1 MMTRRIGAA
10 AAAAASGAS
19 AAGEAGAVGGA
30 IAEAAGADGATGAAA
45 GIGAG
50 GAAAA
55 TGGRA
60 ATGFA
65 GEAEAI
71 AGRCCAVVDAA
82 GGVAVTGG
90 RATTGPAGGFAA
102 MAGGCAGGA
111 VTIGGAWRGCG
122 ITTRRAGA
130 SGLGGAAGVVA
141 AAAGAGG
148 VLAAG
153 FCGAASGFAAAAG
166 GAACARGAGR
176 SASSLRCWIA
186 FRTSPGFDTRDQSIF
201 GAVPLSALAAE
212 PPLRLLPRWKC
223 ARTRCASSASSELEC
238 VFGSVTPTS
247 LSTSRMALLLTSSSL
262 AKSLM
267 RTLLIRPFT
276 WHSACRP
283 SAVHSNL
290 LVCGFTCRSI

>member
-1 MMTRRIGAA
+1 MMTRRMGGAA
-10 AAAAASGAS
+10 TAETSGTS
-19 AAGEAGAVGGA
+19 AAGKAGAGGGA
-30 IAEAAGADGATGAAA
+30 ADDTAGAPAGAGT
-45 GIGAG
+45 GAG
-50 GAAAA
+50 GATAA
-55 TGGRA
+55 TGARA
-60 ATGFA
+60 TTGFVGA
-65 GEAEAI
+65 AVAI

-82 GGVAVTGG
+82 GGAAVTGG

-122 ITTRRAGA
+122 ITTRRTGA
-130 SGLGGAAGVVA
+130 SGLGGATGA

-148 VLAAG
+148 ALAAG
-153 FCGAASGFAAAAG
+153 FCGAASGFATAAG
-166 GAACARGAGR
+166 GVACARGAGR

-201 GAVPLSALAAE
+201 GAVPLSALADE

-223 ARTRCASSASSELEC
+223 ERTRCASSASSELEC

>member
-1 MMTRRIGAA
+1 
-10 AAAAASGAS
+10 
-19 AAGEAGAVGGA
+19 
-30 IAEAAGADGATGAAA
+30 
-45 GIGAG
+45 
-50 GAAAA
+50 
-55 TGGRA
+55 
-60 ATGFA
+60 
-65 GEAEAI
+65 
-71 AGRCCAVVDAA
+71 
-82 GGVAVTGG
+82 
-90 RATTGPAGGFAA
+90 
-102 MAGGCAGGA
+102 MAGGCGGGA
-111 VTIGGAWRGCG
+111 VTIGGACRGCG
-122 ITTRRAGA
+122 ITTRRGGA
-130 SGLGGAAGVVA
+130 SGLGTVAGGAEAA
-141 AAAGAGG
+141 AAAGGA
-148 VLAAG
+148 LAAG
-153 FCGAASGFAAAAG
+153 FCGAASGLATAAG
-166 GAACARGAGR
+166 GAACCGRGAGR

-201 GAVPLSALAAE
+201 GAAPFSAFAAD

-223 ARTRCASSASSELEC
+223 ERTRCASSASSELEC

>member
-1 MMTRRIGAA
+1 MMTRRIGAGA
-10 AAAAASGAS
+10 ATSGAS
-19 AAGEAGAVGGA
+19 AAGVAGAGGDVTA
-30 IAEAAGADGATGAAA
+30 DATGADGAAGAGAA
-45 GIGAG
+45 GG
-50 GAAAA
+50 GAAAT

-65 GEAEAI
+65 GGAEAI
-71 AGRCCAVVDAA
+71 AGRCCVGVDAA
-82 GGVAVTGG
+82 GGAAVTGG

-102 MAGGCAGGA
+102 MAGGCGGGA
-111 VTIGGAWRGCG
+111 VTIGGACRGCG
-122 ITTRRAGA
+122 ITTRRGGA
-130 SGLGGAAGVVA
+130 SGLGAVAGGA
-141 AAAGAGG
+141 AAAGGG
-148 VLAAG
+148 ALAAG
-153 FCGAASGFAAAAG
+153 FCGAASAFATGAG
-166 GAACARGAGR
+166 GAACGRGAGR

-186 FRTSPGFDTRDQSIF
+186 FRTSPGFDTLDQSIF
-201 GAVPLSALAAE
+201 GAAPLSAFAAE

-223 ARTRCASSASSELEC
+223 ERTRCASSASSELEC